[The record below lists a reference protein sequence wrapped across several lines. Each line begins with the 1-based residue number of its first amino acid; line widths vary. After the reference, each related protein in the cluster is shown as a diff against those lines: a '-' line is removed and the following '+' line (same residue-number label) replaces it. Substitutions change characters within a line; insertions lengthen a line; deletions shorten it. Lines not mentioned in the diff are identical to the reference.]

1 MHAAR
6 ASLTSATA
14 NNFQKEKIY
23 MPRDS
28 RRKAGEFHQRAA
40 HAAHLAATQHGEEDH
55 QTGHEQSR
63 QALEHSAKAFSE
75 LQEAHQKSATTIGK
89 ANGSAEVTHAE

>member
-1 MHAAR
+1 
-6 ASLTSATA
+6 
-14 NNFQKEKIY
+14 

-28 RRKAGEFHQRAA
+28 RQEAAEFFRRAA
-40 HAAHLAATQHGEEDH
+40 HGRLAASRYGKQDH